1 MDEKRMLV
9 SEHIKELRS
18 RVIICLVAVL
28 MCMIVAYFYCPDVF
42 YPIIRAPLDAVQGNA
57 GDNPF
62 VLKTP
67 LLEMLVRSRQDNA
80 SQPGERGAGPVTRLH
95 YLSLTVPFVI
105 RLKVS
110 LVVGIILA
118 LPVLVYEIWAFVS
131 TGLHDNER
139 RHVLWYA
146 PASFVLFLAG
156 AGLAYFIVLP
166 VGVAFLLKQGDAF
179 GLRAVLTINEY
190 APLVMWLL
198 LGFGII
204 FQTPLVVLFLTRVG
218 LVGPD
223 ALARSRRV
231 AILVVFIIAALLTP
245 PDPFTQIAMAIPLI
259 GLYEF
264 SILLSRFA
272 VRKRKAAS

>member
-1 MDEKRMLV
+1 MLV

-18 RVIICLVAVL
+18 RIIICLVAVL
-28 MCMIVAYFYCPDVF
+28 LGMIVAYFYCPDVF
-42 YPIIRAPLDAVQGNA
+42 YPIMRAPLDAVQGNA

-67 LLEMLVRSRQDNA
+67 LLEMLVRSRQDKA
-80 SQPGERGAGPVTRLH
+80 PQPSERRADPVGRLH
-95 YLSLTVPFVI
+95 YLSLTVPLVM

-118 LPVLVYEIWAFVS
+118 LPVLVYEIWTFVS
-131 TGLHDNER
+131 TGLYDNER

-146 PASFVLFLAG
+146 PASLLLFLAG

-166 VGVAFLLKQGDAF
+166 VGVAFLLRQGDAF
-179 GLRAVLTINEY
+179 GLKAVLTINEY

-218 LVGPD
+218 LIGPD
-223 ALARSRRV
+223 ALVRSRRI

-245 PDPFTQIAMAIPLI
+245 PDPFTQIAMAIPML